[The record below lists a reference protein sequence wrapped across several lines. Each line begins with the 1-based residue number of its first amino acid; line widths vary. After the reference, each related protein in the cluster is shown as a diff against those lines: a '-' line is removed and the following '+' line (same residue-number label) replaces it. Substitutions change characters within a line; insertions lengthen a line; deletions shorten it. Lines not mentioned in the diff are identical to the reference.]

1 MKFIKEGFRGV
12 PNGEIYAHVF
22 AKGDECP
29 KELEKAALE
38 QGYLKQAEKK
48 AAGVAEKT
56 LFDEKE
62 PELESE
68 SGGAV
73 GFVVGQTQEA

>member
-62 PELESE
+62 PDTD
-68 SGGAV
+68 GAV
-73 GFVVGQTQEA
+73 GAMVGQTQEA